1 MAKNIPN
8 ISLGGGY
15 KGTGANASLDL
26 SSSLQQSGLVNVG
39 DSGAYYGENAILGD
53 SINNSVLGD
62 YSVGDYAMGDGSY
75 INKSTTATYHISGGE
90 NQVSYDTAT
99 KPITD
104 NFTDKKNKKMLIIIA
119 IVVCGILILNE
130 VSKKRGK

>member
-26 SSSLQQSGLVNVG
+26 SSSLQQSGLLNLG
-39 DSGAYYGENAILGD
+39 DSAEYYGDNSILGD

-62 YSVGDYAMGDGSY
+62 YSIGDYAIGDGSY
-75 INKSTTATYHISGGE
+75 INKSSTATYNISGGE

-99 KPITD
+99 KSITD
-104 NFTDKKNKKMLIIIA
+104 KLTDKNNQKVFIIIA
-119 IVVCGILILNE
+119 VVLGGIFILNE
-130 VSKKRGK
+130 FSKKRGK

>member
-26 SSSLQQSGLVNVG
+26 SSSLQQSGLINVG
-39 DSGAYYGENAILGD
+39 DSGSYYGDNSILGD

-62 YSVGDYAMGDGSY
+62 YSVGDYAVGDGSY
-75 INKSTTATYHISGGE
+75 INKSTQATYNISGGE
-90 NQVSYDTAT
+90 NMVSYDTAT
-99 KPITD
+99 KSITD
-104 NFTDKKNKKMLIIIA
+104 KLSNKNNQKVLIIIA
-119 IVVCGILILNE
+119 VALGGVFILNE
-130 VSKKRGK
+130 FFKKKGK

>member
-26 SSSLQQSGLVNVG
+26 SSSLQQSGLLNLG
-39 DSGAYYGENAILGD
+39 DSAKYYGDNSILGD

-62 YSVGDYAMGDGSY
+62 YSVGDYAVGDGSY
-75 INKSTTATYHISGGE
+75 INKSSTATYNISGGE
-90 NQVSYDTAT
+90 NMVSYDTAT
-99 KPITD
+99 KSITD
-104 NFTDKKNKKMLIIIA
+104 KLTDKKNQKVLIIIA
-119 IVVCGILILNE
+119 LVVGGIFIFNE
-130 VSKKRGK
+130 FSKKRGK

>member
-26 SSSLQQSGLVNVG
+26 SSSLQQSGLINVG
-39 DSGAYYGENAILGD
+39 DSGSYYGDNSILGD

-62 YSVGDYAMGDGSY
+62 YSIGDYAIGDGSY
-75 INKSTTATYHISGGE
+75 INKSSTATYNISGGE
-90 NQVSYDTAT
+90 NMVSYDTAT
-99 KPITD
+99 KSL
-104 NFTDKKNKKMLIIIA
+104 TDKLTDKNNKKVIIGIAVLIG
-119 IVVCGILILNE
+119 GIFIFNE
-130 VSKKRGK
+130 FFKKKGK

>member
-53 SINNSVLGD
+53 SVNNSVLGN

-104 NFTDKKNKKMLIIIA
+104 KLTDKNKKVFIIITL
-119 IVVCGILILNE
+119 VLCGIIILNE